1 MGVMVVT
8 ENKEKMSILGL
19 LFSDYDFIS
28 LFKMK
33 SKSVNKEE
41 YIKFLMETFKKIDN
55 EYSLIDDEEKKIIAK
70 NKINDIVSRLDLN
83 SDEINLNNYSWYE
96 QEDTKKLA
104 LKR

>member
-1 MGVMVVT
+1 MVVT
-8 ENKEKMSILGL
+8 ENKEEMSILGL

-70 NKINDIVSRLDLN
+70 NKINDIVLRLDLN
-83 SDEINLNNYSWYE
+83 SDEIDLNNYSWYE

-104 LKR
+104 LRK

>member
-1 MGVMVVT
+1 MVVT

-41 YIKFLMETFKKIDN
+41 YIKSLMETFKKIDN

-83 SDEINLNNYSWYE
+83 SDEINLNNYSWYK
-96 QEDTKKLA
+96 QEDTKELA

>member
-1 MGVMVVT
+1 MVVT

-83 SDEINLNNYSWYE
+83 SDEINLNNYSWFE
-96 QEDTKKLA
+96 QEGTKKLA

>member
-1 MGVMVVT
+1 MVVT
-8 ENKEKMSILGL
+8 ENKEEMSILGL

-96 QEDTKKLA
+96 QENTKKLA

>member
-1 MGVMVVT
+1 MVVT
-8 ENKEKMSILGL
+8 ENKEEMSILGL

-96 QEDTKKLA
+96 QGDTKKLA

>member
-1 MGVMVVT
+1 MVVT

-41 YIKFLMETFKKIDN
+41 YIKSLMETFKKIDN

>member
-1 MGVMVVT
+1 MVVT

-33 SKSVNKEE
+33 SKLVNKEE
-41 YIKFLMETFKKIDN
+41 YINFLKETFKKIDN

-70 NKINDIVSRLDLN
+70 NKINDIVSRLDLD
-83 SDEINLNNYSWYE
+83 SDEIDLNNYSWYE
-96 QEDTKKLA
+96 QEGTKKLA
-104 LKR
+104 LRK

>member
-1 MGVMVVT
+1 MVVT
-8 ENKEKMSILGL
+8 ENKERMSILGL

-41 YIKFLMETFKKIDN
+41 YIKFLMVTFKKIDN
-55 EYSLIDDEEKKIIAK
+55 EYSLIYDEEKKIISK

-96 QEDTKKLA
+96 QDDTKELA

>member
-1 MGVMVVT
+1 MVVT

-70 NKINDIVSRLDLN
+70 NKINDIVSRLDLDG
-83 SDEINLNNYSWYE
+83 DEIDINNYSWYE
-96 QEDTKKLA
+96 QEGTKKLA
-104 LKR
+104 LRK

>member
-1 MGVMVVT
+1 MVVT
-8 ENKEKMSILGL
+8 ENKERMSILGL

-70 NKINDIVSRLDLN
+70 NKINDIVSRLDLDG
-83 SDEINLNNYSWYE
+83 DEIGLNNYSWYE
-96 QEDTKKLA
+96 QEGTKKLA
-104 LKR
+104 LRK

>member
-1 MGVMVVT
+1 MVVT

-33 SKSVNKEE
+33 SKLVNKEE
-41 YIKFLMETFKKIDN
+41 YINFLKETFKKIDN

-96 QEDTKKLA
+96 QEDTKELA
-104 LKR
+104 LRK

>member
-1 MGVMVVT
+1 MVVT
-8 ENKEKMSILGL
+8 ENKEEMSILEL

-41 YIKFLMETFKKIDN
+41 YISFLKETFKKIDN

-83 SDEINLNNYSWYE
+83 SDEINLNNYFWYE

>member
-1 MGVMVVT
+1 MVVT

-33 SKSVNKEE
+33 SKLVNKEE
-41 YIKFLMETFKKIDN
+41 YINFLKETFKKIDN

-70 NKINDIVSRLDLN
+70 NKINDIVSRLDLDG
-83 SDEINLNNYSWYE
+83 DEIGLNNYSWYE
-96 QEDTKKLA
+96 QEGTKKLA

>member
-1 MGVMVVT
+1 MVVT
-8 ENKEKMSILGL
+8 ENKERMSILGL

-55 EYSLIDDEEKKIIAK
+55 EYSLIDDEEKRLLLKI
-70 NKINDIVSRLDLN
+70 
-83 SDEINLNNYSWYE
+83 
-96 QEDTKKLA
+96 KLMI
-104 LKR
+104 

>member
-1 MGVMVVT
+1 MVVT

-41 YIKFLMETFKKIDN
+41 YIKSLMETFKKIDN

-70 NKINDIVSRLDLN
+70 NKINDIVLRLDLN

>member
-1 MGVMVVT
+1 MVVT

-19 LFSDYDFIS
+19 LFSDYDFTS

-70 NKINDIVSRLDLN
+70 NKINDIVSGLDLN

>member
-1 MGVMVVT
+1 MVVT

-41 YIKFLMETFKKIDN
+41 YIKSLMETFRKIDN

-70 NKINDIVSRLDLN
+70 NKINDIVSRLDLDG
-83 SDEINLNNYSWYE
+83 DEIDLNNYSWYE
-96 QEDTKKLA
+96 QEGTKKLA

>member
-1 MGVMVVT
+1 MVVT
-8 ENKEKMSILGL
+8 ENKEEMSILGL

-41 YIKFLMETFKKIDN
+41 YIKFLKETFKKIDN

-70 NKINDIVSRLDLN
+70 NKINDIVSRLYLN
-83 SDEINLNNYSWYE
+83 SDEINLNNYYWYE

>member
-1 MGVMVVT
+1 MVVT

-33 SKSVNKEE
+33 SKLVNKEE
-41 YIKFLMETFKKIDN
+41 YISFLKETFKKIDN

>member
-1 MGVMVVT
+1 MVVT

-33 SKSVNKEE
+33 SKLVNKEK
-41 YIKFLMETFKKIDN
+41 YINFLKETFKKIDN

-70 NKINDIVSRLDLN
+70 NKINDIVSRLDLDG
-83 SDEINLNNYSWYE
+83 DEIDLNNYSWYE

>member
-1 MGVMVVT
+1 MVVT

-19 LFSDYDFIS
+19 LFSDYDFTS

-70 NKINDIVSRLDLN
+70 NKINDIVSRLDLDG
-83 SDEINLNNYSWYE
+83 DEIGLNNYSWYE
-96 QEDTKKLA
+96 QEGTKKLA
-104 LKR
+104 LRK

>member
-1 MGVMVVT
+1 MVVT

-33 SKSVNKEE
+33 SKLVNKEK
-41 YIKFLMETFKKIDN
+41 YINFLKETFKKIDN

-70 NKINDIVSRLDLN
+70 NKINDIVSRLNLN

-96 QEDTKKLA
+96 QENTKKLA

>member
-1 MGVMVVT
+1 MVVT

-41 YIKFLMETFKKIDN
+41 YIKSLMETFKKIDN

-70 NKINDIVSRLDLN
+70 NKINDIVSRLDLDG
-83 SDEINLNNYSWYE
+83 DEIDLNNYSWYE
-96 QEDTKKLA
+96 QEGTKKLA

>member
-1 MGVMVVT
+1 MVVT
-8 ENKEKMSILGL
+8 ENKEEMSILGL

-41 YIKFLMETFKKIDN
+41 YISFLKETFKKIDN

-70 NKINDIVSRLDLN
+70 NKINDIVLRLDLN

>member
-1 MGVMVVT
+1 MVVT

-19 LFSDYDFIS
+19 LFSDYDFTS

-83 SDEINLNNYSWYE
+83 SDEINLNNYSLYE
-96 QEDTKKLA
+96 QEDTNKLA

>member
-1 MGVMVVT
+1 MVVT
-8 ENKEKMSILGL
+8 ENKEEISILGL

-41 YIKFLMETFKKIDN
+41 YIKFLKETFKKIDN

>member
-1 MGVMVVT
+1 MVVT
-8 ENKEKMSILGL
+8 ENKEEMSILGL

-41 YIKFLMETFKKIDN
+41 YISFLKETFKKIDN
-55 EYSLIDDEEKKIIAK
+55 EYSLMDDEEKKIIAK

-83 SDEINLNNYSWYE
+83 NDEINLNNYSWYE

-104 LKR
+104 LRK

>member
-1 MGVMVVT
+1 MVVT

-41 YIKFLMETFKKIDN
+41 YIKSLMETFKKIDN

-70 NKINDIVSRLDLN
+70 NKINDIISRLDLN

>member
-1 MGVMVVT
+1 MVVT

-55 EYSLIDDEEKKIIAK
+55 EYSLIDDEEKKIITK
-70 NKINDIVSRLDLN
+70 NKINDIVSRLNLN

-104 LKR
+104 LRK

>member
-1 MGVMVVT
+1 MVVT

-41 YIKFLMETFKKIDN
+41 YIKFLKETFKKIDN

-96 QEDTKKLA
+96 QENTKKLA

>member
-1 MGVMVVT
+1 MVVT

-41 YIKFLMETFKKIDN
+41 YIKSLMETFKKIDN

-96 QEDTKKLA
+96 QEDTKKSA

>member
-1 MGVMVVT
+1 MVVT

-41 YIKFLMETFKKIDN
+41 YIKSLMETFKKIDN

-96 QEDTKKLA
+96 QGDTKKLA

>member
-1 MGVMVVT
+1 MVVT

-83 SDEINLNNYSWYE
+83 SDEINLNNYYWYE
-96 QEDTKKLA
+96 QEDTKKLS
-104 LKR
+104 LRK

>member
-1 MGVMVVT
+1 MVVT

-55 EYSLIDDEEKKIIAK
+55 EYSLIDDEEKKIVAK

-96 QEDTKKLA
+96 QENTKELA

>member
-1 MGVMVVT
+1 MVVT

-70 NKINDIVSRLDLN
+70 NKINDIVSRLDLD
-83 SDEINLNNYSWYE
+83 SDEIDLNNYSWYE

-104 LKR
+104 LRK